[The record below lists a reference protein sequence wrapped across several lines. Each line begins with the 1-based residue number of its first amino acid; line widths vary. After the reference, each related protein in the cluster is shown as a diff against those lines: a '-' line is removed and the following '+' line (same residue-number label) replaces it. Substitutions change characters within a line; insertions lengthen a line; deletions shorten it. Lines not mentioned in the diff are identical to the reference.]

1 MCFEG
6 KQYKCGSGGG
16 HGGGKPMEMRWWWWK
31 EIHINVLVVAVME
44 GKLNNYR
51 NMVVAVV
58 AEGKYLRND
67 VVVEKIGKW
76 W

>member
-1 MCFEG
+1 
-6 KQYKCGSGGG
+6 
-16 HGGGKPMEMRWWWWK
+16 MEMRWWWWK
-31 EIHINVLVVAVME
+31 EIHINVVVVAVME

-67 VVVEKIGKW
+67 VVVEKIEKW